1 MKRALAFIEP
11 APTPVTYVRFFQ
23 PFDHLRDLGW
33 EMRTLGASIDAI
45 RRPDGLRL
53 DPALLDGVDL
63 VIFPQNVVPLDFV
76 NTGDAV
82 GLVERFCADAKAR
95 GAAIVY
101 SPDDAILDTDP
112 RNPTYD
118 MVKLSFPSV
127 RAVIAAADAFFVT
140 TQRLADAIETTGR
153 PVYVLQNAIDP
164 RLWPVR
170 PRRSGEWRVG
180 WSGGGGGHAPDLL
193 LALPALE
200 ALRRR
205 QPVRFFVQGFSNS
218 PLRETAREIEAQL
231 PGASA
236 PFREAGERV
245 IELAR
250 RLEELGAV
258 HAPFCPFAELFRRLP
273 ALDLDIGLCPL
284 EDTPFNRCKS
294 ANKFSEYAVTGSL
307 TLASDVP
314 PYAGEVSTALPNDPA
329 VWADALEFWLR
340 RREEREA
347 EALRQREFVL
357 RERNIETMRFRW
369 AAALEAVAASR
380 RRADVG

>member
-11 APTPVTYVRFFQ
+11 TPTPVTYIRFFQ
-23 PFDHLRDLGW
+23 PFERLRDLGW

-53 DPALLDGVDL
+53 DPALLDGVDV
-63 VIFPQNVVPLDFV
+63 VIFPQNVVPYDFMG
-76 NTGDAV
+76 TGDAV
-82 GLVERFCADAKAR
+82 GLVERFCAEAKAR

-101 SPDDAILDTDP
+101 SPDDAILDIDP
-112 RNPTYD
+112 RNPTYEL
-118 MVKLSFPSV
+118 VKLSFPSV
-127 RAVIAAADAFFVT
+127 RAAIAAADAFFVT
-140 TQRLADAIETTGR
+140 TRRLADAIETAGR
-153 PVYVLQNAIDP
+153 PVYVLENAVEP
-164 RLWPVR
+164 GRWGVR

-193 LALPALE
+193 LVLPALE

-205 QPVRFFVQGFSNS
+205 QPVRIFVQGFSNS
-218 PLRETAREIEAQL
+218 PLRRRVEEIEDQL
-231 PGASA
+231 PGSPAT
-236 PFREAGERV
+236 FREASERV

-250 RLEELGAV
+250 RLVALGAV
-258 HAPFCPFAELFRRLP
+258 HDPFCPFEELFRRLP

-369 AAALEAVAASR
+369 AAALEEVAASR